1 MLAALR
7 PSVSG
12 VLITVFGCGG
22 DRDAAKRPVMGRAAS
37 EGADQLIVTS
47 DNPRSENPTA
57 ILLDIEAGLTG
68 DYRLVVDRAQAIEMA
83 ISEAM
88 PGDCVLIAGKGHED
102 YQVLE
107 TGRIDFSDVAH
118 AQAALARRASA

>member
-1 MLAALR
+1 
-7 PSVSG
+7 
-12 VLITVFGCGG
+12 
-22 DRDAAKRPVMGRAAS
+22 MGRAAS

-102 YQVLE
+102 YQVLD